1 MGGPIIIHSNEYA
14 NWIFDDHH
22 PTQGRRFVNG
32 FNAVMMNLHHTD
44 RSNVSPPRVVTPRM
58 ATVSELQRVHTAEY
72 IHQVTVEHTCDEWRG
87 GRPDLAELAQ
97 LFVGGT
103 LTGLEALLEG
113 QTTLAVNLPGAK
125 HHAQVDRSSGFC
137 VFADFAIAAKIAQ
150 EAGRRV
156 AILDVDAHHGDGT
169 ENLLFDDAGILTF
182 SVHQGGIFPGTG
194 LGDVPECRV
203 YNQPLRAG
211 DGDGE
216 LRQAVER
223 FLSLC
228 EEFEPT
234 MLFVAAGADGLA
246 NDPLTGLQYT
256 IRGLEDAVGLVR
268 ARYPN
273 MPILMGG
280 AGGYQPDG
288 GTPLAWGAIAGA
300 LNAV

>member
-1 MGGPIIIHSNEYA
+1 MRGPIIVHSDEYA
-14 NWIFDDHH
+14 NWVFDEHH

-32 FNAVMMNLHHTD
+32 LYAVSMNLHD
-44 RSNVSPPRVVTPRM
+44 RQGVSGSSPRVVLPRL

-72 IHQVTVEHTCDEWRG
+72 VHQVTVEHRCDEWAG
-87 GRPDLAELAQ
+87 QRPDLAKLAQ

-103 LTGLEALLEG
+103 LTGLAALLEG

-125 HHAQVDRSSGFC
+125 HHAQADRSSGFC
-137 VFADFAIAAKIAQ
+137 VFADFAIAAKVAQ
-150 EAGRRV
+150 EAGWRV

-169 ENLLFDDAGILTF
+169 ENLLFEDAGVLTF
-182 SVHQGGIFPGTG
+182 SVHQAGIFPGTG
-194 LGDVPECRV
+194 LGDVPERSV

-211 DGDGE
+211 DGDE
-216 LRQAVER
+216 QLRQSVER
-223 FLSLC
+223 FLALC

-246 NDPLTGLQYT
+246 SDPLTGLQYT
-256 IRGLEDAVGLVR
+256 IRGLAGAVGQVR
-268 ARYPN
+268 TRYPN

-288 GTPLAWGAIAGA
+288 GTPLAWGAMAGA